1 MEKKKNN
8 WFKGILMSVLYL
20 TAFSISAQTLN
31 VSGTVSDDTGA
42 EVIGAT
48 VIVVGDPSKGTVTD
62 IDGNYTLNNV
72 PANASLQFSFVG
84 MVNQVIPVNGR
95 TTINVVLV
103 TDTEMLDEVVVTAL
117 GISREKKTLG
127 YSLQELKGDMLLETR
142 ENNLANALSGKVT
155 GLQVIRSS
163 NGPAGSSKLV
173 LRGYSSLTGDNQPLI
188 VVDGIPVENFTGSS
202 NNDYWNPS
210 TDMGNGLGDI
220 NPEDIESMSVLKG
233 ASAAAL
239 YGSRAGNG
247 VILITTKSG
256 TKREGLGIT
265 VSSSV
270 GFEQILT
277 SPEMQNTFGQGAD
290 GIFDNR
296 SNYSWGPKIT
306 GQNVT
311 KWDGS
316 SSTLQAFNNVD
327 NFFNTGVNLNNNISF
342 QQQINNISIY
352 TSLTRTDDKSMIP
365 GSDLSRTNLM
375 TRSLAK
381 LGNSQKWTIDTK
393 VQYIQ
398 AKANNR
404 PLSGHNNSNSFRTM
418 YLLPVSMDIRDFSNP
433 LNEFGSTVWYG
444 GGQQVNP
451 YWSELYNLNSDSRD
465 RFIFHGSLR
474 YDITDWLRAEVKGGA
489 DMYTNSTETK
499 LYGGSPLSNTGRYS
513 MGKNTFIETNYSS
526 MIVAQKDNLFGKIGG
541 MATLGGN
548 LMKQE
553 ASGISG
559 SSGELEV
566 PNLFSLNNG
575 QNNPS
580 VGESYSSKKIN
591 SVYGMLQLNYDGYL
605 FLEGTFRNDW
615 SSSLSP
621 ENRSFFYPSVN
632 TSWVITDM
640 LNKMG
645 TSNLRWLSYG
655 KVRASY
661 AMVGN
666 DLPPYQLYNTY
677 SIGKDPLGN
686 TTAGLGSTLY
696 DSSVKSELIKSVE
709 LGADFRF
716 FNNRLGFDFTW
727 YKSNATRQLI
737 NLPMDPLSGFT
748 SKKINAGNIQN
759 KGIELMVNGTIIEP
773 VNQGF
778 GWDVQL
784 NYSKNKN
791 TIEELYEDVDI
802 YALGGFDNLQILANV
817 GGEYGE
823 IWGTTFSRV
832 EDESSPYYGRKILTA
847 DGLPT
852 GNTEKKKIG
861 SQVPDALLGITNTF
875 NYRGFALSFL
885 VDGRFGGQMFS
896 TTNQAMQFAGTAA
909 VTAPGGERT
918 DMVLDGVVPTG
929 DGGYVE
935 NTKSI
940 TAQQYWNTVTS
951 ITGNLGIG
959 EVNIYDATNIRLRT
973 LQLSYDLP
981 SKILANTAFQR
992 VRLGFSANNLWL
1004 ISSHMN
1010 GVDPESTFA
1019 TGTNAVGFE
1028 NTAPPTA
1035 RTYLFNVTL
1044 AF

>member
-188 VVDGIPVENFTGSS
+188 VVDDIPVENFTGSS

-381 LGNSQKWTIDTK
+381 LGSSQKWTIDTK

-433 LNEFGSTVWYG
+433 LNEFGSMVWYG

-474 YDITDWLRAEVKGGA
+474 YV
-489 DMYTNSTETK
+489 
-499 LYGGSPLSNTGRYS
+499 
-513 MGKNTFIETNYSS
+513 
-526 MIVAQKDNLFGKIGG
+526 
-541 MATLGGN
+541 
-548 LMKQE
+548 
-553 ASGISG
+553 
-559 SSGELEV
+559 
-566 PNLFSLNNG
+566 
-575 QNNPS
+575 
-580 VGESYSSKKIN
+580 
-591 SVYGMLQLNYDGYL
+591 
-605 FLEGTFRNDW
+605 
-615 SSSLSP
+615 
-621 ENRSFFYPSVN
+621 
-632 TSWVITDM
+632 
-640 LNKMG
+640 
-645 TSNLRWLSYG
+645 
-655 KVRASY
+655 
-661 AMVGN
+661 
-666 DLPPYQLYNTY
+666 
-677 SIGKDPLGN
+677 
-686 TTAGLGSTLY
+686 
-696 DSSVKSELIKSVE
+696 
-709 LGADFRF
+709 
-716 FNNRLGFDFTW
+716 
-727 YKSNATRQLI
+727 
-737 NLPMDPLSGFT
+737 
-748 SKKINAGNIQN
+748 
-759 KGIELMVNGTIIEP
+759 
-773 VNQGF
+773 
-778 GWDVQL
+778 
-784 NYSKNKN
+784 
-791 TIEELYEDVDI
+791 
-802 YALGGFDNLQILANV
+802 
-817 GGEYGE
+817 
-823 IWGTTFSRV
+823 
-832 EDESSPYYGRKILTA
+832 
-847 DGLPT
+847 
-852 GNTEKKKIG
+852 
-861 SQVPDALLGITNTF
+861 
-875 NYRGFALSFL
+875 
-885 VDGRFGGQMFS
+885 
-896 TTNQAMQFAGTAA
+896 
-909 VTAPGGERT
+909 
-918 DMVLDGVVPTG
+918 
-929 DGGYVE
+929 
-935 NTKSI
+935 
-940 TAQQYWNTVTS
+940 
-951 ITGNLGIG
+951 
-959 EVNIYDATNIRLRT
+959 
-973 LQLSYDLP
+973 
-981 SKILANTAFQR
+981 
-992 VRLGFSANNLWL
+992 
-1004 ISSHMN
+1004 
-1010 GVDPESTFA
+1010 
-1019 TGTNAVGFE
+1019 
-1028 NTAPPTA
+1028 
-1035 RTYLFNVTL
+1035 
-1044 AF
+1044 

>member
-1 MEKKKNN
+1 MQKR
-8 WFKGILMSVLYL
+8 ILTLFMCMALISSAFAQFSVR
-20 TAFSISAQTLN
+20 
-31 VSGTVSDDTGA
+31 GTVSDTEGA
-42 EVIGAT
+42 PVMGAT
-48 VIVVGDPSKGTVTD
+48 VLEKGTSNGTITD
-62 IDGNYTLNNV
+62 LNGKY
-72 PANASLQFSFVG
+72 SLQVKNSSAVLTFSYVG
-84 MVNQVIPVNGR
+84 MTTLDIPVAGKAQVNATL
-95 TTINVVLV
+95 TTSAVNI
-103 TDTEMLDEVVVTAL
+103 DEVVVTAL

-127 YSLQELKGDMLLETR
+127 YALQEIKGESLLDARET
-142 ENNLANALSGKVT
+142 NIANALSGKVT

-188 VVDGIPVENFTGSS
+188 VVDGIPVENFTGAS

-210 TDMGNGLGDI
+210 TDMGNGLSDI

-256 TKREGLGIT
+256 KKREGLGVT
-265 VSSSV
+265 LSSSI

-277 SPEMQNTFGQGAD
+277 TPEMQSTFGQGAD

-296 SNYSWGPKIT
+296 SSNSWGPQIT
-306 GQNVT
+306 GQSVT

-316 SSTLQAFNNVD
+316 SSSLQAFDNVK
-327 NFFNTGVNLNNNISF
+327 NFFKTGLNLNNNVSF
-342 QQQINNISIY
+342 QQQINNTSVY
-352 TSLTRTDDKSMIP
+352 TSLTRTDDQSMIP
-365 GSDLSRTNLM
+365 GAELARTNLM
-375 TRSLAK
+375 TRALAK
-381 LGNSQKWTIDTK
+381 LGKNQKWTLDTK

-398 AKANNR
+398 SKAHNR
-404 PLSGHNNSNSFRTM
+404 PLSGHNSSNSFRTM
-418 YLLPVSMDIRDFSNP
+418 YLLPVSMDIRDFSTPVND
-433 LNEFGSTVWYG
+433 LGTMVWYG

-451 YWSELYNLNSDSRD
+451 YWSELYNLNDDSRD

-474 YDITDWLRAEVKGGA
+474 YDITDWLKAEVKGGA
-489 DMYTNSTETK
+489 DMYTNNTESK
-499 LYGGSPLSNTGRYS
+499 QYGGSPLGATGRYS
-513 MGKNTFIETNYSS
+513 MGKNTFAETNYSGL
-526 MIVAQKDNLFGKIGG
+526 ITAQKDNLFGKIGG

-548 LMKQE
+548 LMKQVS
-553 ASGISG
+553 SGISG

-575 QNNPS
+575 KNNPS
-580 VGESYSSKKIN
+580 VGESFSSKKIN

-615 SSSLSP
+615 SSSLAA
-621 ENRSFFYPSVN
+621 ENRSYFYPSVN
-632 TSWVITDM
+632 ASWVITDM
-640 LNKMG
+640 LNKMDKQ
-645 TSNLRWLSYG
+645 TNWLSYG

-677 SIGKDPLGN
+677 WIGKDPLGN
-686 TTAGLGSTLY
+686 TTAGLGNTLY
-696 DSSVKSELIKSVE
+696 DKNVLSELIKSLE
-709 LGADFRF
+709 FGADVRF

-737 NLPMDPLSGFT
+737 NLPMDPLSGFS

-759 KGIELMVNGTIIEP
+759 KGIELTVNASIIQP
-773 VNQGF
+773 VKQGF
-778 GWDVQL
+778 GWDMQV
-784 NYSKNKN
+784 NYSKNNN
-791 TIEELYEDVDI
+791 TIEELYDDI
-802 YALGGFDNLQILANV
+802 EVYALGGFDNLQILANV

-823 IWGTTFSRV
+823 IWGTTYKRV
-832 EDESSPYYGRKILTA
+832 EDENSPYFGKMILTA
-847 DGLPT
+847 DGLPQ

-875 NYRGFALSFL
+875 SYKGLALSFL
-885 VDGRFGGQMFS
+885 IDGRFGGEMFS
-896 TTNQAMQFAGTAA
+896 TTNQAMQAAGTAA
-909 VTAPGGERT
+909 VTAPGGVRN
-918 DMVLDGVVPTG
+918 DMTLDGVIASGTDFTP
-929 DGGYVE
+929 

-940 TAQQYWNTVTS
+940 TTQQYWATVTGA
-951 ITGNLGIG
+951 TGNLGIG
-959 EVNIYDATNIRLRT
+959 EANIYDATNIRLRT
-973 LQLSYDLP
+973 LQLTYDLP
-981 SKILANTAFQR
+981 SKILANTVLQR
-992 VRLGFSANNLWL
+992 VKVGFSANNLWL

-1028 NTAPPTA
+1028 NTAPPTS
-1035 RTYLFNVTL
+1035 RTYLFNITL
-1044 AF
+1044 GF

>member
-1 MEKKKNN
+1 MQKR
-8 WFKGILMSVLYL
+8 ILTLFMCMALISSAFAQFSVR
-20 TAFSISAQTLN
+20 
-31 VSGTVSDDTGA
+31 GTVSDTEGA
-42 EVIGAT
+42 PVMGAT
-48 VIVVGDPSKGTVTD
+48 VLEKGTSNGTITD
-62 IDGNYTLNNV
+62 LNGKY
-72 PANASLQFSFVG
+72 SLQVKNSSAVLTFSYVG
-84 MVNQVIPVNGR
+84 MTTLDIPVAGKAQVNATL
-95 TTINVVLV
+95 TTSAVNI
-103 TDTEMLDEVVVTAL
+103 DEVVVTAL

-127 YSLQELKGDMLLETR
+127 YALQEIKGESLLDARET
-142 ENNLANALSGKVT
+142 NIANALSGKVT

-188 VVDGIPVENFTGSS
+188 VVDGIPVENFTGAS

-210 TDMGNGLGDI
+210 TDMGNGLSDI

-256 TKREGLGIT
+256 KKREGLGVT
-265 VSSSV
+265 LSSSI

-277 SPEMQNTFGQGAD
+277 TPEMQSTFGQGAD

-296 SNYSWGPKIT
+296 SSNSWGPQIT
-306 GQNVT
+306 GQSVT

-316 SSTLQAFNNVD
+316 SSSLQAFDNVK
-327 NFFNTGVNLNNNISF
+327 NFFKTGLNLNNNVSF
-342 QQQINNISIY
+342 QQQINNTSVY
-352 TSLTRTDDKSMIP
+352 TSLTRTDDQSMIP
-365 GSDLSRTNLM
+365 GAELARTNLM
-375 TRSLAK
+375 TRALAK
-381 LGNSQKWTIDTK
+381 LGKNQKWTLDTK

-398 AKANNR
+398 SKAHNR
-404 PLSGHNNSNSFRTM
+404 PLSGHNSSNSFRTM
-418 YLLPVSMDIRDFSNP
+418 YLLPVSMDIRDFSTPVND
-433 LNEFGSTVWYG
+433 LGTMVWYG

-451 YWSELYNLNSDSRD
+451 YWSELYNLNDDSRD

-474 YDITDWLRAEVKGGA
+474 YDITDWLKAEVKGGA
-489 DMYTNSTETK
+489 DMYTNNTESK
-499 LYGGSPLSNTGRYS
+499 QYGGSPLGATGRYS
-513 MGKNTFIETNYSS
+513 MGKNTFAETNYSGL
-526 MIVAQKDNLFGKIGG
+526 ITAQKDNLFGKIGG

-548 LMKQE
+548 LMKQVS
-553 ASGISG
+553 SGISG

-575 QNNPS
+575 KNNPS
-580 VGESYSSKKIN
+580 VGESFSSKKIN

-615 SSSLSP
+615 SSSLAA
-621 ENRSFFYPSVN
+621 ENRSYFYPSVN
-632 TSWVITDM
+632 ASWVITDM
-640 LNKMG
+640 LNKMDKQ
-645 TSNLRWLSYG
+645 TNWLSYG

-677 SIGKDPLGN
+677 WIGKDPLGN
-686 TTAGLGSTLY
+686 TTAGLGNTLY
-696 DSSVKSELIKSVE
+696 DKNVLSELIKSLE
-709 LGADFRF
+709 FGADVRF

-737 NLPMDPLSGFT
+737 NLPMDPLSGFS

-759 KGIELMVNGTIIEP
+759 KGIELTVNASIIQP
-773 VNQGF
+773 VKQGF
-778 GWDVQL
+778 GWDMQV
-784 NYSKNKN
+784 NYSKNNN
-791 TIEELYEDVDI
+791 TIEELYDDI
-802 YALGGFDNLQILANV
+802 EVYALGGFDNLQILANV

-823 IWGTTFSRV
+823 IWGTTYKRV
-832 EDESSPYYGRKILTA
+832 EDENSPYFGKMILTA
-847 DGLPT
+847 DGLPQ

-875 NYRGFALSFL
+875 SYKGLALSFL
-885 VDGRFGGQMFS
+885 IDGRFGGEMFS
-896 TTNQAMQFAGTAA
+896 TTNQAMQAAGTAA
-909 VTAPGGERT
+909 VTAPGGVRN
-918 DMVLDGVVPTG
+918 DMTLDGVIASGADFTP
-929 DGGYVE
+929 

-940 TAQQYWNTVTS
+940 TTQQYWATVTGA
-951 ITGNLGIG
+951 TGNLGIG
-959 EVNIYDATNIRLRT
+959 EANIYDATNIRLRT
-973 LQLSYDLP
+973 LQLTYDLP
-981 SKILANTAFQR
+981 SKILANTVLQR
-992 VRLGFSANNLWL
+992 VKVGFSANNLWL

-1028 NTAPPTA
+1028 NTAPPTS
-1035 RTYLFNVTL
+1035 RTYLFNITL
-1044 AF
+1044 GF